1 MNLSNFHRLNLHN
14 AKITLQYKNV
24 RKTKKVST
32 NFTKRRLRVFHT
44 FLLNLIYTPKLIEF
58 DNLNRNM
65 NYLITFLKGVAMGA
79 ADVVPGV
86 SGGTIAFITGIYDTL
101 LESIRRINPSLVSI
115 IKKDGFKAA
124 FQHINGI
131 FLVVLFSGI
140 LFSIATLAK
149 LISWLLEHHPIP
161 LWSFFF
167 GLILV
172 SVFHMLKQVQTKSIS
187 RFIFLLFGVG
197 FAYAITVLH
206 PLELEPS
213 SLNILIVGAVAICAM
228 ILPGISGSFIL
239 LLLGM
244 YAPIL
249 GAVKSLEI
257 NILLLFALGCICGLL
272 SFSHLL
278 SWLLNRF
285 RDITL
290 VFLTGLMIGTLP
302 KIWPWKETLSW
313 RINSKGEQV
322 PLLQHNLSPTEFEV
336 ITSQPSQWV
345 LATIMMVL
353 AVLLVLGMEKFAS
366 KQPD

>member
-1 MNLSNFHRLNLHN
+1 
-14 AKITLQYKNV
+14 
-24 RKTKKVST
+24 
-32 NFTKRRLRVFHT
+32 
-44 FLLNLIYTPKLIEF
+44 
-58 DNLNRNM
+58 M

-79 ADVVPGV
+79 ADVVPGF